1 MADRCRRWF
10 SALLVVGV
18 VLLLLIYMDV
28 SQLGIRNIM
37 LAVYSTK
44 QMANRQQSKF
54 QYHWLRMHQARTD
67 WQTLLKPCSDQVAW
81 GTIKKGWG
89 KENRSSAK
97 HSYITFMDIQP
108 AGQFSRIFIQTRNA
122 GGQDKTIGGDFWRVY
137 FTGPANVSAMIFD
150 HQNGTY
156 EAIALLMEPGNYMV
170 RVILDYTLC
179 DGLRDPPKNWFKLGE
194 YFDMYSKCQIVHEC
208 LMSLYNY

>member
-1 MADRCRRWF
+1 MAGFRRRWF
-10 SALLVVGV
+10 SALLLVGV
-18 VLLLLIYMDV
+18 VVLAINYIEVPQFRLKK
-28 SQLGIRNIM
+28 IM
-37 LAVYSTK
+37 LAAYSMK
-44 QMANRQQSKF
+44 QLPNIQQSKF

-67 WQTLLKPCSDQVAW
+67 WQAMLKPCSDQVAW

-97 HSYITFMDIQP
+97 HSYTTFMDIQP

-122 GGQDKTIGGDFWRVY
+122 RGQDKTMGGDFWRVY

-179 DGLRDPPKNWFKLGE
+179 DGLRDPPKNWFQHGK
-194 YFDMYSKCQIVHEC
+194 
-208 LMSLYNY
+208 

>member
-1 MADRCRRWF
+1 MASRQMLTWY
-10 SALLVVGV
+10 SVLLTGV
-18 VLLLLIYMDV
+18 LVLLLYYSEV
-28 SQLGIRNIM
+28 AQLRLEEFTPI
-37 LAVYSTK
+37 AFSTK
-44 QMANRQQSKF
+44 QLQSRQQSRF
-54 QYHWLRMHQARTD
+54 YYHWLRMHQARTD
-67 WQTLLKPCSDQVAW
+67 WQIMLKPCSGQVAW
-81 GTIKKGWG
+81 GTIKKDWG

-108 AGQFSRIFIQTRNA
+108 AGQFSRIFVQTRNA
-122 GGQDKTIGGDFWRVY
+122 RGQDKTIGGDFWRVY

-179 DGLRDPPKNWFKLGE
+179 DGLRDPPENWFRVGK
-194 YFDMYSKCQIVHEC
+194 
-208 LMSLYNY
+208 

>member
-1 MADRCRRWF
+1 MMANRRMLTWY
-10 SALLVVGV
+10 SVLLIGV
-18 VLLLLIYMDV
+18 LVLLLYYGEV
-28 SQLGIRNIM
+28 SQFGFKEFLPI
-37 LAVYSTK
+37 AYSTK
-44 QMANRQQSKF
+44 QLPTRQQRKF

-67 WQTLLKPCSDQVAW
+67 WQAMLKPCSDQVAW
-81 GTIKKGWG
+81 GTIKKGWD

-122 GGQDKTIGGDFWRVY
+122 RAQDKTIGGDFWRVY

-150 HQNGTY
+150 HENGTY
-156 EAIALLMEPGNYMV
+156 EAIALLMEAGNYVV

-179 DGLRDPPKNWFKLGE
+179 DGLRDPPGNWFRLGE
-194 YFDMYSKCQIVHEC
+194 CN
-208 LMSLYNY
+208 LP

>member
-1 MADRCRRWF
+1 MAGFRHRWF
-10 SALLVVGV
+10 SALLLVGV
-18 VLLLLIYMDV
+18 VVLAINYIEI
-28 SQLGIRNIM
+28 SQFRLKKIT
-37 LAVYSTK
+37 LAAYSMK
-44 QMANRQQSKF
+44 QLPNRQQSKF

-67 WQTLLKPCSDQVAW
+67 WQAMLKPCSDQVAW

-122 GGQDKTIGGDFWRVY
+122 RGQDKTMGGDFWRVY

-179 DGLRDPPKNWFKLGE
+179 DGLRDPPKNWFQLG
-194 YFDMYSKCQIVHEC
+194 K
-208 LMSLYNY
+208 